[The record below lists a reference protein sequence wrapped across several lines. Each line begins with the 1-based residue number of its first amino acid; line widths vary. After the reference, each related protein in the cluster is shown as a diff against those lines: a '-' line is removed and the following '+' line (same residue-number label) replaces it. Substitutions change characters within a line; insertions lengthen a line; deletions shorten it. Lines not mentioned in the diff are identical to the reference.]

1 MLVAVTGFGSV
12 WRTRFS
18 KNEHDLNRFA
28 HGAYFN
34 TTGVMVNGHV
44 RQRPLILGYAKFN
57 GAGGFDPNF
66 PSRMI
71 NRVFECADMCVW
83 NGENKVLFR
92 RVLRHGQV
100 PDLFLVVARPRCHWK
115 TIDGF
120 GGLAVRRHLAAGVQR
135 RQTTAGS
142 HVANAGTC
150 LDP

>member
-1 MLVAVTGFGSV
+1 MLVAVTEFGSV
-12 WRTRFS
+12 WRRRFS

-44 RQRPLILGYAKFN
+44 RQRPLIRGYAKFN

-83 NGENKVLFR
+83 NGENKLCS
-92 RVLRHGQV
+92 G
-100 PDLFLVVARPRCHWK
+100 DYFLTARCLTCSWLSL
-115 TIDGF
+115 
-120 GGLAVRRHLAAGVQR
+120 GLTSLE
-135 RQTTAGS
+135 
-142 HVANAGTC
+142 
-150 LDP
+150 DY